1 MKLALKELGF
11 YKFRY
16 TLVTIIILLLAFLVL
31 FVSAL
36 AQGLSKE
43 NISGIEKL
51 DSQNYVIQTG
61 VEDSLSKSKLTDN
74 QIEKSQDIKK
84 GSPLTISMQT
94 IKQDD
99 SQSDLLFSN
108 VNSKKQ
114 PKANEGH
121 FPEKSNEVLVN
132 EKLKADDYKLGDKI
146 DIKDTDTQYKIS
158 GFTNNLMF
166 SHTSMAYVNGD
177 GMDKLKPKQTAVI
190 AVGDLTK
197 QEKNK
202 INDIDGAKVVSED
215 DLKDAIP
222 SFQAEQQPLN
232 LMIVFLFVIS
242 AIVLAAFFY
251 VITIQKTSQFGIL
264 KAMGTKTSALV
275 QSILIQIM
283 LITFIGVLISI
294 GAMLLL
300 SAIIPVSMP
309 FYLNINLMVL
319 IAILFLVVAFIGSL
333 LSLVRVTKIDPLD
346 AIGGE

>member
-16 TLVTIIILLLAFLVL
+16 TLVTVIILLLAFLVL

-43 NISGIEKL
+43 NVSGIEKL
-51 DSQNYVIQTG
+51 NSQNYVIQTG
-61 VEDSLSKSKLTDN
+61 VEDSLSKSQLNDSQIN
-74 QIEKSQDIKK
+74 QVKDIKK
-84 GSPLTISMQT
+84 SYPLTISMQT

-99 SQSDLLFSN
+99 SQSDLLFAN
-108 VNSKKQ
+108 IDKAKQ
-114 PKANEGH
+114 PKASEGH
-121 FPEKSNEVLVN
+121 FPEESNEVLVN
-132 EKLKADDYKLGDKI
+132 EKLKGDDYKLGDKI
-146 DIKDTDTQYKIS
+146 NIKGSDTQYEIS
-158 GFTNNLMF
+158 GFTKNLMF
-166 SHTSMAYVNGD
+166 SHTSMAYVND
-177 GMDKLKPKQTAVI
+177 EGMNKLKPSQTAVI
-190 AVGDLTK
+190 AVNDLTK
-197 QEKNK
+197 SEKND

-215 DLKDAIP
+215 GLKDAIA

-264 KAMGTKTSALV
+264 KAIGTKTSVLV
-275 QSILIQIM
+275 MAILVQIM
-283 LITFIGVLISI
+283 LITLIGVVISI

-300 SAIIPVSMP
+300 NTVIPVSMP
-309 FYLNINLMVL
+309 FYLNTNLMVL
-319 IAILFLVVAFIGSL
+319 IAVLFLVVAFIGSL